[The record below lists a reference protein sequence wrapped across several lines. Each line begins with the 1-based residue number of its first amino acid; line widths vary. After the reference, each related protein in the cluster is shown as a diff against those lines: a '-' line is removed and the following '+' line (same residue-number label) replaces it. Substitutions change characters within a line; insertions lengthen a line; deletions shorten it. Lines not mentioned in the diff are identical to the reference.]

1 MMSAPRAMGGTRPE
15 MNPSTQPAVGQTCL
29 LCGGVQHRPV
39 FTEFGI
45 DILRCHQCRHVFS
58 SGAGEPHYEN
68 FWGDQVDDS
77 DHLYWKKARARMF
90 EDFFSRFIAG
100 RSGRL
105 LDMGSGLGF
114 FLALMCRYSNWES
127 YGSEISPAAV
137 RYAREKL
144 GLANVE
150 CTRLEDSKW
159 PQGSFD
165 IVTIWDVL
173 DHVLYPDPFL
183 GRCHSLLKEG
193 GLCFIRVPN
202 IAMHLP
208 RARMKKLLWGM
219 RPNMMY
225 LQARDHPHHY
235 SASAVRRVLE
245 RNGFVEIQFLHLRPV
260 DSMAH
265 PGNPLGGGLRYL
277 WFQAVRALATL
288 SGGRLN
294 YDNLFVVARK
304 GSLGDSPNR

>member
-1 MMSAPRAMGGTRPE
+1 MSAPRAMGGTRPQ
-15 MNPSTQPAVGQTCL
+15 MNLSTQSAVGQTCL

-45 DILRCHQCRHVFS
+45 DILRCDQCRHVFS
-58 SGAGEPHYEN
+58 SYASEPHYEN

-77 DHLYWKKARARMF
+77 DHLYWKKARARMY
-90 EDFFSRFIAG
+90 EDFFRRFIAG
-100 RSGRL
+100 RTGRL

-114 FLALMCRYSNWES
+114 FLKLMTSCPGWES
-127 YGSEISPAAV
+127 YGCEISPAAV

-144 GLANVE
+144 GLTNVE
-150 CTRLEDSKW
+150 CTKLEASKW
-159 PQGSFD
+159 PPGSFD

-183 GRCHSLLKEG
+183 RRCHWLLREG
-193 GLCFIRVPN
+193 GFCLIRVPN

-219 RPNMMY
+219 RSDMMY

-235 SASAVRRVLE
+235 SASAVRTILE
-245 RNGFVEIQFLHLRPV
+245 RNGFEVQFLHLRPT
-260 DSMAH
+260 DSM
-265 PGNPLGGGLRYL
+265 NPLARGLRDV
-277 WFQAVRALATL
+277 WFQAVRALAIL
-288 SGGRLN
+288 SRGRLN
-294 YDNLFVVARK
+294 YDNLFVIARK
-304 GSLGDSPNR
+304 GILREPQNR